1 MIWKHSH
8 KNQRRRER
16 ESVGRQEMQACE
28 WSCIPRTTCTQ
39 SEAACPEHIIPKA
52 QGHLIAGRELCAALH
67 RAVPFPYDKHQEKGM
82 LEVQRDGERD
92 ARDGEDQLVSH
103 SHLQL
108 VVGRNNQPTHHVS
121 QCQSMHLWDVLRQG
135 DKKGVNISWAGKKC
149 TVYSISVPLGLL
161 QELGQ
166 HRLCHD

>member
-1 MIWKHSH
+1 
-8 KNQRRRER
+8 
-16 ESVGRQEMQACE
+16 
-28 WSCIPRTTCTQ
+28 
-39 SEAACPEHIIPKA
+39 
-52 QGHLIAGRELCAALH
+52 
-67 RAVPFPYDKHQEKGM
+67 M

-108 VVGRNNQPTHHVS
+108 VVGRNNQPTHHIS

-135 DKKGVNISWAGKKC
+135 DKKGVNIRWAGKKC